1 MRLISELRR
10 RNVFRMAVLYV
21 VAAWLIMQ
29 VAEVVIG
36 LANLPDWIGPTI
48 LGLLALGFPIALVFS
63 WFYEL
68 TPEGL
73 RLEKDGAPGESIT
86 KVTGRRLDVIVISL
100 LSAAVL
106 LFAYDKWWPQG
117 TMEQS
122 IAVLPFQNMSGEPEQ
137 EYFSDG
143 ISEEILNALAHVPEL
158 HVISRSSA
166 FSFKGKSVDIPT
178 IAGQLGVAYVVEGSV
193 RKSGARI
200 RIAAQLIEA
209 STDKHLWS
217 ETYDRDLVDVFAV
230 QDDISAATEASIE
243 SAFREFEK
251 AVDLDPDYALAHAEM
266 AIAALLL
273 YRYYFGDL
281 SASEALATAI
291 PHAERAYA
299 LDPTLAE
306 ANAATGFVLSM
317 QDKLEE
323 ALHHYRQAVRINPNY
338 AIAYNWI
345 GTVLSDLGRYDEILV
360 EVETAL
366 RLDPLSSPSRHNY
379 VSMLINR
386 NRLAEAELEL
396 EKLAT
401 IHPSL
406 HSRARGELS
415 SLGGKWA
422 NAVLAY
428 LDALRITP
436 ESKRTRHDLGLL
448 FAILGLEKE
457 AFVIAERPQPR
468 AMRMLGRPLDAVA
481 AAEALLAEDPTDIY
495 LRRDLGRAL
504 ASAGDFARAGPIL
517 EETWQL
523 SGKRNGAL
531 FEIDSAAAL
540 IAIGRDAGDEDGTSE
555 LLAAITDEVQRLREG
570 GITARYELFGH
581 VKYEDGL
588 ATYLSGEH
596 EKGLALIARAVEDG
610 FFIPPSEAYLQ
621 ALYRDPDFPRIRGM
635 QEAIQAREQR
645 KFLAI
650 VCGDNPYADFWQPAS
665 GTCEHFA
672 AAVGN

>member
-1 MRLISELRR
+1 
-10 RNVFRMAVLYV
+10 
-21 VAAWLIMQ
+21 
-29 VAEVVIG
+29 
-36 LANLPDWIGPTI
+36 
-48 LGLLALGFPIALVFS
+48 
-63 WFYEL
+63 
-68 TPEGL
+68 
-73 RLEKDGAPGESIT
+73 
-86 KVTGRRLDVIVISL
+86 
-100 LSAAVL
+100 
-106 LFAYDKWWPQG
+106 
-117 TMEQS
+117 
-122 IAVLPFQNMSGEPEQ
+122 
-137 EYFSDG
+137 
-143 ISEEILNALAHVPEL
+143 VPEL

-230 QDDISAATEASIE
+230 QDDISAAIVTALVQHVGLQADAAPRVTVAANTEAYEAYLRGRYLVVQRTEASIE